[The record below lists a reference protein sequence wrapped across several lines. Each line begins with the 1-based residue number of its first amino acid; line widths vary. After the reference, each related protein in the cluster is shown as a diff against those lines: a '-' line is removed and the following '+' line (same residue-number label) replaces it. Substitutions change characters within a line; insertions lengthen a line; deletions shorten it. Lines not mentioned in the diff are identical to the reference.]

1 MVVGRDFYT
10 RIHGILCT
18 GSRLLEALELGQ
30 EKERGGVFRDIP
42 RCSEVLREV
51 IREVI
56 RDE

>member
-1 MVVGRDFYT
+1 MGRDFYT